1 MDIKKYL
8 ERINYL
14 DAINPTL
21 EVLSKLQSTHLLNV
35 PFENLDIH
43 NNKKIDLTNSFDK
56 IVNRKRGG
64 FCYELNGLFYELL
77 DEIGFTVKMV
87 SARVYDGKE
96 DYSPEFDHM
105 TLIVKLKNDNYL
117 VDVGFGEFSL
127 YPIKIELNTETNDPR
142 GIFRI
147 EAFNENYKVVKKIN
161 SDGKFK
167 PEYIFSEKKRQIEE
181 FYDRCNYH
189 QTSADSHF
197 MQKRVC
203 SLPTKSER
211 ITLTE
216 DILKTT
222 KDGEVIEKKL
232 KSEQDVQQELWN
244 YFGINYDHASR

>member
-1 MDIKKYL
+1 M
-8 ERINYL
+8 
-14 DAINPTL
+14 
-21 EVLSKLQSTHLLNV
+21 
-35 PFENLDIH
+35 
-43 NNKKIDLTNSFDK
+43 
-56 IVNRKRGG
+56 
-64 FCYELNGLFYELL
+64 
-77 DEIGFTVKMV
+77 
-87 SARVYDGKE
+87 
-96 DYSPEFDHM
+96 
-105 TLIVKLKNDNYL
+105 
-117 VDVGFGEFSL
+117 GFGEFSL
-127 YPIKIELNTETNDPR
+127 CPIKIELNTETNDPR

-161 SDGKFK
+161 SDGKFI

-189 QTSADSHF
+189 QTNADSHF

-203 SLPTKSER
+203 SLPTKSGR

-244 YFGINYDHASR
+244 YFGIKL